1 MVIEAEA
8 DFVKTAT
15 GAGPSGFPNHH
26 QVELMLSTLHE
37 AGSRTGLKVA
47 GVSAPRVQNTYD
59 FIRMGVDR
67 IGTSSA
73 PEIVDAL
80 PEVQR
85 ELLAHPAGEHA

>member
-1 MVIEAEA
+1 
-8 DFVKTAT
+8 
-15 GAGPSGFPNHH
+15 
-26 QVELMLSTLHE
+26 
-37 AGSRTGLKVA
+37 
-47 GVSAPRVQNTYD
+47 
-59 FIRMGVDR
+59 MGVDR